1 MGEQALCRQCVERF
15 APPVPRCRGCALRLP
30 PGQPTGQPLCGECL
44 RQGPA
49 FEHCVCAADYGFPW
63 DALIAQAKFHARPE
77 LMIPLSALLAAAA
90 RQVRAPAPAL
100 LLPIPLDPQRLR
112 ERGYNQA
119 WELARELARH
129 LRCPA
134 APALLLRPVQRA
146 HQADLSRAQRLA
158 NLRGAFML
166 QPNRQLE
173 VTGQRVALVDDVMT
187 TGATLREA
195 ATVLRRAGA
204 GAVDVYVLAR
214 TPEAH

>member
-1 MGEQALCRQCVERF
+1 M
-15 APPVPRCRGCALRLP
+15 PSS
-30 PGQPTGQPLCGECL
+30 QPQGQPLCGECL
-44 RQGPA
+44 RLGPA
-49 FEHCVCAADYGFPW
+49 FDRCVCAADYGFPW

-77 LMIPLSALLAAAA
+77 LMAPLGALLAAA
-90 RQVRAPAPAL
+90 VRHAHAPTPAL

-119 WELARELARH
+119 WELARQLARH

-134 APALLLRPVQRA
+134 TPALLLRPVQRA

-173 VTGQRVALVDDVMT
+173 VRGRRVALVDDVMT

-204 GAVDVYVLAR
+204 SAVDAYVLAR

>member
-1 MGEQALCRQCVERF
+1 MNGQALCRACIERF
-15 APPVPRCRGCALRLP
+15 APPVPRCCGCALRVP
-30 PGQPTGQPLCGECL
+30 PGQPLCGDCL

-49 FEHCVCAADYGFPW
+49 FDHCVCVADYGFPW

-77 LMIPLSALLAAAA
+77 LMRPLGALLAAATRHA
-90 RQVRAPAPAL
+90 RAPTPAL

-112 ERGYNQA
+112 QRGYNQA
-119 WELARELARH
+119 WELARQLARH

-134 APALLLRPVQRA
+134 APALLQRPVQRA

-158 NLRGAFML
+158 NLRGAFMV

-173 VTGQRVALVDDVMT
+173 VTGRHVALVDDVMT

-204 GAVDVYVLAR
+204 SAVDAYVLAR
-214 TPEAH
+214 TPDV